1 MYRGRHCRLPRYSKP
16 VPEQLNREYAI
27 QGTVSLQLEKAFNG
41 GVIMYKKQLVFQKYV
56 CLLAVIAA
64 AAAFVYS
71 LGMITDIYDTLYSTM
86 MNPNDLTQTFVPGS
100 IIYYDMQDF
109 NKQFTNV
116 SIVLILTACLL
127 YLTNTQIRR
136 KYYIGNY
143 AAIGI
148 YSVAT
153 LGVTV
158 WSHLQ
163 IAAFKT
169 QFLTTVDFEALKAF
183 AEMWNKPYSE
193 STFML
198 DLHYAVAAL
207 AVLSVA
213 ALIGNMVWKIQLM
226 KAENAL
232 IEEGKE
238 AVA

>member
-1 MYRGRHCRLPRYSKP
+1 
-16 VPEQLNREYAI
+16 
-27 QGTVSLQLEKAFNG
+27 
-41 GVIMYKKQLVFQKYV
+41 MYKKQLVFQKYA

-86 MNPNDLTQTFVPGS
+86 MNPNNLNETFVPGS
-100 IIYYDMQDF
+100 IIYYDMQEF
-109 NKQFTNV
+109 NRQFTNI

-127 YLTNTQIRR
+127 YLTNTQVRR

-153 LGVTV
+153 LGVTI

-163 IAAFKT
+163 ISAYKV
-169 QFLTTVDFEALKAF
+169 QYLTTVDFEALKTF
-183 AEMWNKPYSE
+183 SEMWNKPYSE

-198 DLHYAVAAL
+198 DLHYAVAAV

-213 ALIGNMVWKIQLM
+213 ALIGNMIWKIQLM
-226 KAENAL
+226 KAEDAL

>member
-1 MYRGRHCRLPRYSKP
+1 
-16 VPEQLNREYAI
+16 
-27 QGTVSLQLEKAFNG
+27 
-41 GVIMYKKQLVFQKYV
+41 MYKKQLVFQKYA
-56 CLLAVIAA
+56 CLFAVIAA
-64 AAAFVYS
+64 AVSFVYS
-71 LGMITDIYDTLYSTM
+71 LGIITDIYDSLYSTM
-86 MNPNDLTQTFVPGS
+86 MNPDDLTQTFVPGS

-109 NKQFTNV
+109 NKSYMMV

-127 YLTNTQIRR
+127 YLMNTQVRR

-143 AAIGI
+143 VAIAV

-163 IAAFKT
+163 IEAFKV
-169 QFLTTVDFEALKAF
+169 QYLTTVDFAALKSF
-183 AEMWNKPYSE
+183 AEMWNKTYIE

-198 DLHYAVAAL
+198 DLHYAVAAISL
-207 AVLSVA
+207 LSVA

-232 IEEGKE
+232 IEAGKE

>member
-1 MYRGRHCRLPRYSKP
+1 
-16 VPEQLNREYAI
+16 
-27 QGTVSLQLEKAFNG
+27 
-41 GVIMYKKQLVFQKYV
+41 MYKKQLVFQKYA
-56 CLLAVIAA
+56 CMFAVIAA
-64 AAAFVYS
+64 AVSFVYS
-71 LGMITDIYDTLYSTM
+71 LGIITDIYDTLYSTM
-86 MNPNDLTQTFVPGS
+86 MNPADLTQTFVPGS
-100 IIYYDMQDF
+100 IIYYDMQEF
-109 NKQFTNV
+109 NRQFTNV

-153 LGVTV
+153 LGVTI

-163 IAAFKT
+163 IAGFKV
-169 QFLTTVDFEALKAF
+169 QYLTTVDFEALKTF

-198 DLHYAVAAL
+198 DLHYAVAAI
-207 AVLSVA
+207 AILSVV
-213 ALIGNMVWKIQLM
+213 ALVYNAYWKVQLM
-226 KAENAL
+226 KAEDAL
-232 IEEGKE
+232 IAEGKE

>member
-1 MYRGRHCRLPRYSKP
+1 
-16 VPEQLNREYAI
+16 
-27 QGTVSLQLEKAFNG
+27 
-41 GVIMYKKQLVFQKYV
+41 MYKKQLVFQKYA
-56 CLLAVIAA
+56 CLFAVIAA
-64 AAAFVYS
+64 AVSFVYS
-71 LGMITDIYDTLYSTM
+71 LGIITDIYDSLYSTM
-86 MNPNDLTQTFVPGS
+86 MNPDDLTQTFVPGS

-109 NKQFTNV
+109 NKSYMMV

-127 YLTNTQIRR
+127 YLMNTQVRR

-143 AAIGI
+143 VAIAV

-163 IAAFKT
+163 IEAFKV
-169 QFLTTVDFEALKAF
+169 QYLTTVDFAALKSF
-183 AEMWNKPYSE
+183 AEMWNKTYIE

-198 DLHYAVAAL
+198 DLHYAVAAISL
-207 AVLSVA
+207 LSVA

-226 KAENAL
+226 KAEDAL
-232 IEEGKE
+232 IEAGKE